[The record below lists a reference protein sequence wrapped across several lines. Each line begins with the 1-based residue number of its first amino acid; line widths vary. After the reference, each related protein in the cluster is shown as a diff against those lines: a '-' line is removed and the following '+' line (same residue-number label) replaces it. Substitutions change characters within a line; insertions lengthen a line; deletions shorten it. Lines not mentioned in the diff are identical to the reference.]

1 MNPAQLIENRSVLLI
16 FRDCLKLATRMV
28 DDPVKVQSVRRLV
41 KQEFFKNRD
50 VLDQEQIRNLKLTYL
65 WDNRR
70 AARGISNYIIHTV
83 KHQYNIPNPHENAL

>member
-28 DDPVKVQSVRRLV
+28 DDPIKVQAIRRLV

-50 VLDQEQIRNLKLTYL
+50 IVDQ
-65 WDNRR
+65 
-70 AARGISNYIIHTV
+70 
-83 KHQYNIPNPHENAL
+83 